1 MPTHDESGLGV
12 PKIVDGR
19 AVRIVANEVAGVRYN
34 TLRITGK
41 ESGATWLINIIVNPG
56 DKVLT
61 IRDIPGEV
69 LEYYQGDV
77 TNPYYTPPSF

>member
-12 PKIVDGR
+12 PKAISGR
-19 AVRIVANEVAGVRYN
+19 AVRIVANEVVGVRYN

-56 DKVLT
+56 DRILT
-61 IRDIPGEV
+61 VPP
-69 LEYYQGDV
+69 LPGDV
-77 TNPYYTPPSF
+77 RDYYDSVN